1 MFSRNLMQEF
11 QEAEQESVDQLT
23 EQRAYHAGQWI
34 TLMRNTESGEL
45 VRFRIGH
52 KRYDAHDMTLEQAV
66 TDFHNFR
73 RQRSISFFASAT
85 SHDLSARHQA
95 SLESKKVAT

>member
-11 QEAEQESVDQLT
+11 DEAEQESLDRLT
-23 EQRAYHAGQWI
+23 EHRAYHAGQWV
-34 TLMRNTESGEL
+34 TLMRNTEGQL

-52 KRYDAHDMTLEQAV
+52 KRYDAREITIDQAT
-66 TDFHNFR
+66 TDFYNHR

-85 SHDLSARHQA
+85 SHELSIRHQA
-95 SLESKKVAT
+95 RLESKKVTS

>member
-11 QEAEQESVDQLT
+11 DEAEQESLDRLT

-34 TLMRNTESGEL
+34 TLMRNTEGEL

-52 KRYDAHDMTLEQAV
+52 KRYDAHEITVDQALS
-66 TDFHNFR
+66 DFANFR
-73 RQRSISFFASAT
+73 RHRRISFFESAR
-85 SHDLSARHQA
+85 SHDLSVRHQA
-95 SLESKKVAT
+95 RLESKKVAS